1 MSNVMLASTEINV
14 HRAIYLGTAAQ
25 AIVHAH
31 PPYAIARSLMCDEIV
46 PIDTSCRIM
55 TIADGLGEQVR
66 EYRRGSDRYETW

>member
-1 MSNVMLASTEINV
+1 MLASTAINV
-14 HRAIYLGTAAQ
+14 HRAIYQGTAAQ

-31 PPYAIARSLMCDEIV
+31 PPYAAYQLTSVLEM
-46 PIDTSCRIM
+46 SCRIM